1 VEEEGEEEEEE
12 EVEVE
17 EVQQEEEEEEEEKD
31 RRVEEGKRCEVIP
44 WSENLAGNSAA
55 SSPTK

>member
-1 VEEEGEEEEEE
+1 
-12 EVEVE
+12 VEVE
-17 EVQQEEEEEEEEKD
+17 EVQQEEEEVED
-31 RRVEEGKRCEVIP
+31 RREEEGKRCEVIS